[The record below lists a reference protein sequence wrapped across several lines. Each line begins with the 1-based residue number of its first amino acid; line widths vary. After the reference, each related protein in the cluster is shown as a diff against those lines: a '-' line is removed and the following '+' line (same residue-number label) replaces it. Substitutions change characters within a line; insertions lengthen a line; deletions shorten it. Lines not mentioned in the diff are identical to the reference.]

1 MFYSKTAALAQH
13 VGEITKILQEIY
25 RDTDKKILDI
35 ELRNRAQC
43 LILLGYTLR
52 RRKTN
57 KPFVPAEKSE
67 WIQLYNNG
75 ACAMKDYCDMGMQ
88 VYVAK
93 KCEDVKCLIVPGC
106 AGGGGGGGGSSG
118 KSGGSKSGGSKG
130 GGGGSNKS
138 GGSDSLQDITD
149 KYDHASKINENYSH
163 DEMDIVFENLEN
175 DYNFLINNCATI
187 SGQNCKRAIF
197 NFYSSYELFLD
208 IVTIL
213 QYSVEELNEYVK
225 EFVKKTNIFYT
236 KELDYYQ
243 TQRPNLTINPK
254 IDNIFHFQKEL
265 LQLYSSFLKTLRN
278 ENSLQKISIL
288 QNLAIEILKLAKI
301 IKENKISPDG

>member
-13 VGEITKILQEIY
+13 VGEITEILQEIY
-25 RDTDKKILDI
+25 RDTDKKISDI

-106 AGGGGGGGGSSG
+106 AGGGGGGGG
-118 KSGGSKSGGSKG
+118 
-130 GGGGSNKS
+130 GGSNKS
-138 GGSDSLQDITD
+138 GGGGGGGGGSKGGGSDLLQDIKD
-149 KYDHASKINENYSH
+149 KYKHATELNEKYNH
-163 DEMDIVFENLEN
+163 DEMQIAFKTLSNAYKYISENCE
-175 DYNFLINNCATI
+175 TM
-187 SGQNCKRAIF
+187 SGNVCEKAIF
-197 NFYSSYELFLD
+197 VFNLYYNLILDIEKILSLKQKELPELFQTLR
-208 IVTIL
+208 IKI
-213 QYSVEELNEYVK
+213 QQFCINELNEFRALSD
-225 EFVKKTNIFYT
+225 ENKKKMRNNFINANYLQDQLLIVNDSFY
-236 KELDYYQ
+236 EILA
-243 TQRPNLTINPK
+243 RPTTINNLYK
-254 IDNIFHFQKEL
+254 LQDAAIFVC
-265 LQLYSSFLKTLRN
+265 
-278 ENSLQKISIL
+278 
-288 QNLAIEILKLAKI
+288 KLAKT
-301 IKENKISPDG
+301 IKENKISPDA

>member
-106 AGGGGGGGGSSG
+106 AGGGGSGGGG
-118 KSGGSKSGGSKG
+118 GGSKSGGSKG

-138 GGSDSLQDITD
+138 GGIDLLQDIKD
-149 KYDHASKINENYSH
+149 KYEHATQLNEDYNNN
-163 DEMDIVFENLEN
+163 EMHIVFEKFKNVY
-175 DYNFLINNCATI
+175 DYFINN
-187 SGQNCKRAIF
+187 NCINDMNNEICKDAL
-197 NFYSSYELFLD
+197 NYFYSSYELILD
-208 IVTIL
+208 IANIL
-213 QYSVEELNEYVK
+213 EY
-225 EFVKKTNIFYT
+225 
-236 KELDYYQ
+236 D
-243 TQRPNLTINPK
+243 
-254 IDNIFHFQKEL
+254 
-265 LQLYSSFLKTLRN
+265 N
-278 ENSLQKISIL
+278 ENDLIDFVIDLVHKINDYCSR
-288 QNLAIEILKLAKI
+288 
-301 IKENKISPDG
+301 

>member
-106 AGGGGGGGGSSG
+106 AGGGGGGGG
-118 KSGGSKSGGSKG
+118 
-130 GGGGSNKS
+130 GGSNKS
-138 GGSDSLQDITD
+138 GGKDLLQDIID
-149 KYDHASKINENYSH
+149 KYKRATQIHETIFHTKIFLNFIKLEKAYRYLIENC
-163 DEMDIVFENLEN
+163 E
-175 DYNFLINNCATI
+175 TI

-197 NFYSSYELFLD
+197 DFNSSYELILEIAKIIFYSKNEVQEYLLQLVENTNEFIALQLKLYDLLITTGKLTPD
-208 IVTIL
+208 INKKIDNIISLNV
-213 QYSVEELNEYVK
+213 ELNEYLNGYNNT
-225 EFVKKTNIFYT
+225 E
-236 KELDYYQ
+236 
-243 TQRPNLTINPK
+243 
-254 IDNIFHFQKEL
+254 
-265 LQLYSSFLKTLRN
+265 QLSVLHNF
-278 ENSLQKISIL
+278 
-288 QNLAIEILKLAKI
+288 AIEVFELIEKI
-301 IKENKISPDG
+301 YSFNINKK

>member
-106 AGGGGGGGGSSG
+106 AGGGGGGGG
-118 KSGGSKSGGSKG
+118 GGSNKSG

-138 GGSDSLQDITD
+138 GGSDSLQDIKV
-149 KYDHASKINENYSH
+149 KYERATQLNNNLKH
-163 DEMDIVFENLEN
+163 DEIELAFEILEN
-175 DYNFLINNCATI
+175 EYNYLIDECTVMN
-187 SGQNCKRAIF
+187 SECKVILLH
-197 NFYSSYELFLD
+197 FYSSYKLILD
-208 IVTIL
+208 IATIL
-213 QYSVEELNEYVK
+213 YYDNENDLRHYVIDLVN
-225 EFVKKTNIFYT
+225 EINDYCA

-265 LQLYSSFLKTLRN
+265 LQLYSSFLETLRN

-288 QNLAIEILKLAKI
+288 QYIAIDIVLIRKEL
-301 IKENKISPDG
+301 KENKISPDA

>member
-106 AGGGGGGGGSSG
+106 AGGGGGGSGGGGSN
-118 KSGGSKSGGSKG
+118 KSG

-138 GGSDSLQDITD
+138 GGSDSLQDIKV
-149 KYDHASKINENYSH
+149 KYNTASDLYNDYYNH
-163 DEMDIVFENLEN
+163 DEIKLAFKNLEKE
-175 DYNFLINNCATI
+175 YNYLIDNCATKI
-187 SGQNCKRAIF
+187 NSDCKVILLHF
-197 NFYSSYELFLD
+197 NESYKLILD
-208 IVTIL
+208 IATIL
-213 QYSVEELNEYVK
+213 YYDNENDLRHYVIDLVN
-225 EFVKKTNIFYT
+225 EINDYCA

-254 IDNIFHFQKEL
+254 INNIFHFQKEL
-265 LQLYSSFLKTLRN
+265 LQLYSSFLETLRN

-288 QNLAIEILKLAKI
+288 QDIAIDIVLIRKEL
-301 IKENKISPDG
+301 KENKISPDA

>member
-106 AGGGGGGGGSSG
+106 AGGGGGGGGGG
-118 KSGGSKSGGSKG
+118 KSGGGGSKG
-130 GGGGSNKS
+130 GGGGI
-138 GGSDSLQDITD
+138 DLLQDIKD
-149 KYDHASKINENYSH
+149 DYKHAYNLNENYKNKQIQ
-163 DEMDIVFENLEN
+163 EIFENNLSPA
-175 DYNFLINNCATI
+175 YNYLINNCEKIMNDEA
-187 SGQNCKRAIF
+187 CKLAIF
-197 NFYSSYELFLD
+197 DFNLYYNLILD
-208 IVTIL
+208 IANIL
-213 QYSVEELNEYVK
+213 EYDNENELNKYVIDLVNKINDYCSTELTFYDYLLPNIKNNREIQNKEYNIIRLQNKLRRINSNFFTNLIFYQKEKLIIFK
-225 EFVKKTNIFYT
+225 EFAIELVFIR
-236 KELDYYQ
+236 KEL
-243 TQRPNLTINPK
+243 
-254 IDNIFHFQKEL
+254 
-265 LQLYSSFLKTLRN
+265 
-278 ENSLQKISIL
+278 
-288 QNLAIEILKLAKI
+288 
-301 IKENKISPDG
+301 KENKISPDE

>member
-106 AGGGGGGGGSSG
+106 AGGGGGGSGGGGSN
-118 KSGGSKSGGSKG
+118 KSG

-138 GGSDSLQDITD
+138 GGSDSLQDIKV
-149 KYDHASKINENYSH
+149 KYNTASDLYNDYYNH
-163 DEMDIVFENLEN
+163 DEIELAFKNLTTIYE
-175 DYNFLINNCATI
+175 YLINCEKIMNDAV
-187 SGQNCKRAIF
+187 CKDALINF
-197 NFYSSYELFLD
+197 NNSYELFLD

-225 EFVKKTNIFYT
+225 EFVKKTNIFCT
-236 KELDYYQ
+236 KELNYYQ

-265 LQLYSSFLKTLRN
+265 LQLYSSFLETLRN

-288 QNLAIEILKLAKI
+288 QYFAIKIIKLAKI